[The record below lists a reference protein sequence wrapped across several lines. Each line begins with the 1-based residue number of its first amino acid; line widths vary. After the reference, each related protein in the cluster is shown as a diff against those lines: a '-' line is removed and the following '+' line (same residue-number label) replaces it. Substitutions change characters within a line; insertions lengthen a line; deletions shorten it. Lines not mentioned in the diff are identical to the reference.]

1 MMEPL
6 RTTVQPPPVPSLCA
20 PYPFAVARGAR
31 NCQAHLMR
39 HLLAHGI
46 WGLLATPFTESG
58 AVDEESLTRLV
69 DWYATLELAGMTVL
83 GVFGEAADLTP
94 AERRRI
100 VFLVHQRVPQTPL
113 VVGVTSLDTGE
124 AIAEIGNI
132 DAAVDSYLIQVNSA
146 DPGTVVEHYG
156 RIHEA
161 TGARIVAQDYPA
173 VSSVHIGQ
181 EALLEVVLGAPSV
194 SAVKLESVPTP
205 TRVAYLAAGSEVPVF
220 GGLGG
225 SYLLDELACGAAG
238 AMTGFTAP
246 DGLIACWRAFRDGGF
261 TAAAEAWAPYLP
273 LVNFEFQPGLARLLR
288 KEGFKARGLFSTS
301 VSRTGKAE
309 LTDEL
314 RTLVHSHLARLPAS
328 LP

>member
-1 MMEPL
+1 M
-6 RTTVQPPPVPSLCA
+6 T
-20 PYPFAVARGAR
+20 
-31 NCQAHLMR
+31 R
-39 HLLAHGI
+39 HLLARGI

-58 AVDEESLTRLV
+58 EVDEESLVRLV
-69 DWYATLELAGMTVL
+69 DWYATLELQGMTVL

-100 VFLVHQRVPQTPL
+100 VSLVHERVPDVAL
-113 VVGVTSLDTGE
+113 VVGVTSLDTEE
-124 AIAEIGNI
+124 AIAEIGNV
-132 DAAVDSYLIQVNSA
+132 AGAVDSYLIQVNSA
-146 DPGTVVEHYG
+146 DPGVVIEHYG

-161 TGARIVAQDYPA
+161 TGVRIVAQDYPA

-181 EALLEVVLGAPSV
+181 KDLLKVVLGAPAV

-205 TRVAYLAAGSEVPVF
+205 TRVAYLAAGCDVPVF

-238 AMTGFTAP
+238 AMTGFSAP
-246 DGLIACWRAFRDGGF
+246 DGLIACWQAFESGGF

-301 VSRTGKAE
+301 VSRTGQAE
-309 LTDEL
+309 LTEEL
-314 RTLVHSHLARLPAS
+314 RALVHSHLDRLPARD
-328 LP
+328 

>member
-1 MMEPL
+1 
-6 RTTVQPPPVPSLCA
+6 
-20 PYPFAVARGAR
+20 
-31 NCQAHLMR
+31 MR

-46 WGLLATPFTESG
+46 WGLLATPFTRSG
-58 AVDEESLTRLV
+58 AVDEESLGRLV
-69 DWYATLELAGMTVL
+69 DWYATLELCGMTVL

-94 AERRRI
+94 TERRRI
-100 VFLVHQRVPQTPL
+100 VSLVHQRVPQTPL
-113 VVGVTSLDTGE
+113 VVGVTSLDTEE
-124 AIAEIGNI
+124 AIAEIGNV
-132 DAAVDSYLIQVNSA
+132 AGVVADSYLIQVNSA
-146 DPGTVVEHYG
+146 DPGVVIEHYG

-181 EALLEVVLGAPSV
+181 EALLEVVRGAPAV

-205 TRVAYLAAGSEVPVF
+205 TRVAYLAAGCEVPVF

-238 AMTGFTAP
+238 AMTGFSAP
-246 DGLIACWRAFRDGGF
+246 EGLIACWQAFQAGGF
-261 TAAAEAWAPYLP
+261 NAAAEAWAPYLP

-288 KEGFKARGLFSTS
+288 KEGFKARGVFSTS
-301 VSRTGKAE
+301 VSRTGQAA

-314 RTLVHSHLARLPAS
+314 RDLVRSHLARLPVS
-328 LP
+328 LR

>member
-1 MMEPL
+1 
-6 RTTVQPPPVPSLCA
+6 
-20 PYPFAVARGAR
+20 
-31 NCQAHLMR
+31 MR

-46 WGLLATPFTESG
+46 WGLLATPFTERGS
-58 AVDEESLTRLV
+58 VDEESLARLV
-69 DWYATLELAGMTVL
+69 DWYATLDLAGMTVL
-83 GVFGEAADLTP
+83 GVFGEAADLTS

-100 VFLVHQRVPQTPL
+100 VSLVHQQVPETPL

-124 AIAEIGNI
+124 AIAEIGNVA
-132 DAAVDSYLIQVNSA
+132 DVAADSYLIQVNSA
-146 DPGTVVEHYG
+146 DPQAVVEHYG

-173 VSSVHIGQ
+173 VSDVHIGQ
-181 EALLEVVLGAPSV
+181 EALLDIVLGAEAV

-205 TRVAYLAAGSEVPVF
+205 TKVAYLAAGCEVPVF

-246 DGLIACWRAFRDGGF
+246 EGLIACWQAYRSGGF
-261 TAAAEAWAPYLP
+261 EAAAQAWAPYLP

-288 KEGFKARGLFSTS
+288 KEGFKARGVFSTS

-309 LTDEL
+309 LTEEL
-314 RTLVHSHLARLPAS
+314 RALVRSHLERLPVS
-328 LP
+328 LR